1 MEEKTNTNIVKSKN
15 LKTKTGETVKKIL
28 KSFLLAGEIVMVAME
43 PRPIYTLNECLTRYD
58 RYKRKQEDEFN
69 KKEDAKKFH
78 NAFYYLKRKGFIDV
92 EYRGNQMYISL
103 TDKGKK
109 KAGRYKIDDLKIKA
123 AKNWDKKWRVLIFDI
138 EDKHKAK
145 REALRG
151 KIKELGLYQLQ
162 KSVWV
167 CPYEF
172 KREMGI
178 LRDFFGLEVGEMLV
192 ITASEIE
199 EDWLIREFFGLK

>member
-1 MEEKTNTNIVKSKN
+1 MAILSITQRSHFMKN
-15 LKTKTGETVKKIL
+15 KAGQMVKKIL
-28 KSFLLAGEIVMVAME
+28 EGFLVAGEIMMVAME
-43 PRPIYTLNECLTRYD
+43 PRAIYTLSDTLSRYD
-58 RYKRKQEDEFN
+58 RYKCRQERDRAKNE
-69 KKEDAKKFH
+69 EMKKFR
-78 NAFYYLKRKGFIDV
+78 NAFYYLRKKGLIDI
-92 EYRGNQMYISL
+92 EYRGNQMYFSL
-103 TDKGKK
+103 TDEGKK
-109 KAGRYKIDDLKIKA
+109 KAGKYKINDLKIKA

-172 KREMGI
+172 KKEMLI
-178 LRDFFGLEVGEMLV
+178 LRDFFGLEKGEMKV
-192 ITASEIE
+192 IVASEIE
-199 EDWLIREFFGLK
+199 EDKPVRDFFGLK

>member
-1 MEEKTNTNIVKSKN
+1 MAQKKFDAIRSIIESIEVLGGILCVAIAPDPMTLGRRQARAMRYV
-15 LKTKTGETVKKIL
+15 ERKIL
-28 KSFLLAGEIVMVAME
+28 EREL
-43 PRPIYTLNECLTRYD
+43 
-58 RYKRKQEDEFN
+58 RKEDIKN
-69 KKEDAKKFH
+69 KKKFE
-78 NAFYYLKRKGFIDV
+78 NKFYYLKRNGFIDI

-109 KAGRYKIDDLKIKA
+109 KAGKFKIDRLKIEA

-138 EDKHKAK
+138 EDKHKIK

-172 KREMGI
+172 KKEMAL
-178 LRDFFGLEVGEMLV
+178 LRDFFGLESNEMKV

-199 EDWLIREFFGLK
+199 NDQEIRDFFKIH